1 MDARENLVIV
11 GGGFAGLN
19 LVKRLDKKKYNIVLV
34 DKNNYHS
41 FPPLFY
47 QIASSGLDADNI
59 CFPFRR
65 EMQKNSA
72 KGARFHMGEV
82 HTIDM
87 ARREVVTQYEKLP
100 FDHLIIAAGC
110 TNNFFGTPDLI
121 KYVYTIKSA
130 SEAMRCR
137 NQILERLERACLTK
151 DIDLRRRLL
160 TFVVIGGGPTGV
172 EIAGALGEM
181 KRDIVPREYTSL
193 NPSDVRIIL
202 IEAAGRLLGAMSEKS
217 SEQAREYLEKKLL
230 VDVRTDRRMDKY
242 ENYVVHLDDGT
253 RIESESVIWTAG
265 ITAVPFTIEGAD
277 ITLGPGKRFVVD
289 QYNRVEGL
297 DRVYA
302 VGDIAYMAN
311 DLYPHGLPQLAQVA
325 IQQSRLLAE
334 HLNTSS
340 WSKAFSYHDKGSMA
354 TVGRNL
360 AVADLPKAHIRG
372 FMAWLIWMFVHLIS
386 ILGMRNRVSVLINWT
401 WAYFTYNTSL
411 RILIH
416 STRYPLR
423 SRWGHGSF
431 I

>member
-1 MDARENLVIV
+1 MDNRENLVII

-19 LVKRLDKKKYNIVLV
+19 LVKCLDKKKYNIVLV

-47 QIASSGLDADNI
+47 QIASSGLDAENI

-65 EMQKNSA
+65 EMQKDRA
-72 KGARFHMGEV
+72 KGARYHMGEV

-87 ARREVVTQYEKLP
+87 ARREVVTQYERLP
-100 FDHLIIAAGC
+100 FDRLIIAAGC
-110 TNNFFGTPDLI
+110 TNNFFGNPDLI

-130 SEAMRCR
+130 NEAMRCR

-151 DIDLRRRLL
+151 NKEMRKRLL
-160 TFVVIGGGPTGV
+160 SFVVIGGGPTGV

-193 NPSDVRIIL
+193 DPSDVKIIL
-202 IEAAGRLLGAMSEKS
+202 VEATGRLLGTMSEKS
-217 SEQAREYLEKKLL
+217 SEEAKQYLEQKLL
-230 VDVRTDRRMDKY
+230 VDVRLGRRMEKY
-242 ENYVVHLDDGT
+242 EDYVVELDDGT

-265 ITAVPFTIEGAD
+265 ITAVPFTMEGAEVQ
-277 ITLGPGKRFVVD
+277 LGPGQRFVVD

-311 DLYPHGLPQLAQVA
+311 DDYPRGLPQLAQVA
-325 IQQSRLLAE
+325 IQQARLLAQ
-334 HLNTSS
+334 HLNTDT
-340 WSKAFSYHDKGSMA
+340 WQKTFVYNDKGSMA

-360 AVADLPKAHIRG
+360 AVADLPKAHLKG
-372 FMAWLIWMFVHLIS
+372 FAAWLIWMFIHLIS
-386 ILGMRNRVSVLINWT
+386 ILGMRNRVSVLTNWV

-411 RILIH
+411 RILMH
-416 STRYPLR
+416 TTRYPLR
-423 SRWGHGSF
+423 SRWGEK
-431 I
+431 